1 MNITKHQKKK
11 KDIEKETKTLKILP
25 VSWVSRI
32 TIITASIVVKV
43 IYKFNVIQNII
54 PTRFF

>member
-1 MNITKHQKKK
+1 MNITKHQKK